1 MKQFL
6 LITITSLMLS
16 TQAFAGGK
24 DDPLL
29 MMVNIQ
35 KFELQDADN
44 NNPLVIEADAWLGKD
59 LNKLWVKTEIERVN
73 GITEEAE
80 LQLLY
85 SKALYPFWDLQMGW
99 RRDFEPQPK
108 RDWLVLGLLGLAP
121 YMFEVDAALFIG
133 ESGQLAF
140 RLDAEYE
147 YLFTQRWIMSPEI
160 EMNIYSKDDV
170 ETGIGSGLANLN
182 AGLRLRYEIRREFAP
197 YIGVNWNRQFAG
209 TADISKAAGDTISD
223 TRLVLGVRGWF

>member
-16 TQAFAGGK
+16 TQTLAGGK

-29 MMVNIQ
+29 TMVNIQ
-35 KFELQDADN
+35 KFELQDVDN

-73 GITEEAE
+73 GVTEEAE

-99 RRDFEPQPK
+99 RRDFEPQPQ
-108 RDWLVLGLLGLAP
+108 RNWLVLGLQGLAP

-133 ESGQLAF
+133 EAGRMAF

-160 EMNIYSKDDV
+160 EMNVYSKDGIA
-170 ETGIGSGLANLN
+170 TGIGSGLADLS

-197 YIGVNWNRQFAG
+197 YIGINWNKQFAG
-209 TADISKAAGDTISD
+209 TAGFSKTAGDNISD
-223 TRLVLGVRGWF
+223 TQLVMGIRAWF